1 MISGGLDDQPK
12 FSAEEY
18 VRGQT
23 SLAALGDFSQPP
35 SIFRTGL
42 NLRRGKAGIINTLST
57 DIVDR
62 VFIKE
67 PRLFS

>member
-23 SLAALGDFSQPP
+23 ILEALGDFSQPP
-35 SIFRTGL
+35 SIFRKGL
-42 NLRRGKAGIINTLST
+42 NLRM
-57 DIVDR
+57 
-62 VFIKE
+62 
-67 PRLFS
+67 

>member
-23 SLAALGDFSQPP
+23 ILEALGDFSQPP
-35 SIFRTGL
+35 SIFRKGL
-42 NLRRGKAGIINTLST
+42 NLRMGKAGIINTLST